1 MPPPDPD
8 YRAEIVQQLIVL
20 RGLQTAMDN
29 RMIPPHLF
37 EAVMRGAL
45 DGQVD
50 HLVNLV
56 GLPNQVDVIMQAIGI
71 QRGVLVRAA

>member
-8 YRAEIVQQLIVL
+8 YRAEIVHQLIVL

-29 RMIPPHLF
+29 RMIPRGLF

-50 HLVNLV
+50 HLVSLV
-56 GLPNQVDVIMQAIGI
+56 GEPSQIDVIMQAIGI
-71 QRGVLVRAA
+71 QRGVAGAA